1 MPRAYWPRLGLILV
15 LAPGRQCGRQ
25 RDQAALG
32 RWSTSESGARFSG
45 VLREV
50 PRAGAVGGPPTLT
63 APQPAAKPHI
73 ARPETRRLARVL
85 AGGTGLAVDAVRVD
99 LEQDGDAMPGAAAA
113 VEDAVA
119 KAPGQSSARR

>member
-1 MPRAYWPRLGLILV
+1 MYWRLV
-15 LAPGRQCGRQ
+15 ASVVVSATR
-25 RDQAALG
+25 
-32 RWSTSESGARFSG
+32 
-45 VLREV
+45 
-50 PRAGAVGGPPTLT
+50 PPS
-63 APQPAAKPHI
+63 AKPHI

-99 LEQDGDAMPGAAAA
+99 LEQEGDAMPGAAAA